1 MSIRSLP
8 RRRALRALATLA
20 AWPATRAGLAQ
31 QPPPAA
37 DLCANG
43 TTFDTPLA
51 RPGTSG
57 FMGYYTIDSAFDLR
71 AGAVAGGPAP
81 LAYSITGNGAQWH
94 SPILVA
100 ETGTRVR
107 ATLTNA
113 LDEPTIVHWHGLTID
128 SANDGNGDTLAMPG
142 AHFDYAF
149 ALRNRAGVYWYHP
162 HPQGLTAGQIQCGLF
177 GVLLV
182 DDAEDRALGKALAT
196 RRGDTDLVLA
206 LSDRRASARGGYAP
220 SAADR
225 VGGYLGDEM
234 LVNGT
239 PRAWLDVGSRGY
251 RLRVLNASNARTFR
265 LAFRGDDG
273 KLLAFTLL
281 GTDGGLLAQPL
292 ACRELFLASAERI
305 DVWVDFAGRATGDSV
320 VLESLAFD
328 PMHGEAHG
336 GSHAPVPDAADP
348 HAGHGDAP
356 HVGPSDAPHAAGG
369 DGPHAAQ
376 GVATTSAIGDGAR
389 LSLLQFRIRQ
399 RVAATPAPPPTLSAL
414 AAPRVGGD
422 DAVPFRLSFAKS
434 RWRIND
440 RVFDMQGEPLLV
452 PRNSV
457 QTWLL
462 RNYYT
467 SMPHA
472 MHLHGFSMR
481 VLARETSP
489 DFLAPLALDASG
501 RLATDLGVKDTVLV
515 WPGESVRVSI
525 DFACAF
531 PGPQDY
537 LLHCHNLEHEDGG
550 MMLRIRVV

>member
-1 MSIRSLP
+1 MK
-8 RRRALRALATLA
+8 
-20 AWPATRAGLAQ
+20 
-31 QPPPAA
+31 
-37 DLCANG
+37 
-43 TTFDTPLA
+43 PLA
-51 RPGTSG
+51 RPAASG
-57 FMGYYTIDSAFDLR
+57 FMGYYTIDGAFDLR

-81 LAYSITGNGAQWH
+81 LAYSITGNGVEWR
-94 SPILVA
+94 SPVLVA

-142 AHFDYAF
+142 GRFDYAF

-162 HPQGLTAGQIQCGLF
+162 HPHGLTAGQIQCGLF

-182 DDAEDRALGKALAT
+182 DDAEDRALGNAL
-196 RRGDTDLVLA
+196 
-206 LSDRRASARGGYAP
+206 
-220 SAADR
+220 
-225 VGGYLGDEM
+225 
-234 LVNGT
+234 
-239 PRAWLDVGSRGY
+239 
-251 RLRVLNASNARTFR
+251 TFR

-399 RVAATPAPPPTLSAL
+399 RVA
-414 AAPRVGGD
+414 D
-422 DAVPFRLSFAKS
+422 
-434 RWRIND
+434 
-440 RVFDMQGEPLLV
+440 
-452 PRNSV
+452 
-457 QTWLL
+457 
-462 RNYYT
+462 
-467 SMPHA
+467 
-472 MHLHGFSMR
+472 
-481 VLARETSP
+481 
-489 DFLAPLALDASG
+489 G
-501 RLATDLGVKDTVLV
+501 R
-515 WPGESVRVSI
+515 R
-525 DFACAF
+525 
-531 PGPQDY
+531 
-537 LLHCHNLEHEDGG
+537 
-550 MMLRIRVV
+550 